1 MLHTNIIICYR
12 TSCADPYFV
21 FQEGEAVDDDGWT
34 DVTDQLYKKGAKY
47 LATHDF
53 EATVPSF
60 LGGGPGARVRLSPKK
75 ILPDGGIILRM
86 DVLPAA
92 RDARSPRFMHKMI
105 SKQRVRL

>member
-1 MLHTNIIICYR
+1 
-12 TSCADPYFV
+12 V
-21 FQEGEAVDDDGWT
+21 FLQEEEEAEVDDGWS
-34 DVTDQLYKKGAKY
+34 DVTERLYKKGAKY

-60 LGGGPGARVRLSPKK
+60 LGGGPGAKVRLSPKK

-86 DVLPAA
+86 DVLPAE

-105 SKQRVRL
+105 SKKI

>member
-1 MLHTNIIICYR
+1 V
-12 TSCADPYFV
+12 A
-21 FQEGEAVDDDGWT
+21 DDGWT
-34 DVTDQLYKKGAKY
+34 DVTDRLYQKGAKY

-60 LGGGPGARVRLSPKK
+60 LGGGPGAKVRLSPKK

-92 RDARSPRFMHKMI
+92 RDARSPRFFKKII
-105 SKQRVRL
+105 SKQCV

>member
-1 MLHTNIIICYR
+1 MSDWWYYNFALVTNCY
-12 TSCADPYFV
+12 FG
-21 FQEGEAVDDDGWT
+21 FQEDEAVADDGWG
-34 DVTDQLYKKGAKY
+34 DVTEKLYKKGARY

-60 LGGGPGARVRLSPKK
+60 LGGGPGAKVRLSPKK

-86 DVLPAA
+86 DVLPAE

-105 SKQRVRL
+105 SKQYVLS